1 VSSQALEYLGAAAG
15 HVAELDGRFLVLA
28 LALQLGNLALRSL
41 AWRNIIVAAYPG
53 RRVPLLGVAASYA
66 AGVAANSFLP
76 ARGGEAV
83 KVALLR
89 TQVPRSSVAA
99 LAAAGSVVLVFDTAL
114 AGLLLVCAWFLGA
127 VPALPAVPP
136 LLVDHAAVKI
146 VAAAVLILVAATLGR
161 RLLARA
167 PARLRAVAGQ
177 LREGLA
183 ILGQPA
189 RYLRSVASLQLAAW
203 ACRIGVAFALL
214 AAFGLPASVQVAA
227 LIVVVG
233 GMATLVPATP
243 GGIGTQQVMIVYL
256 LHETVS
262 AANALAFSIGMQ
274 ATITL
279 VNTLI
284 GLTAVML
291 IFRTVRPF
299 AAVRTVARTTRQ

>member
-1 VSSQALEYLGAAAG
+1 VSSEALEYVGEAAG
-15 HVAELDGRFLVLA
+15 RIADLDTRFLVLA
-28 LALQLGNLALRSL
+28 LALQLGNLALRSF
-41 AWRNIIVAAYPG
+41 AWRNIVVAAYPD

-99 LAAAGSVVLVFDTAL
+99 LAAAGSVVLVLDTVL
-114 AGLLLVCAWFLGA
+114 AGLLLVCAWLLG
-127 VPALPAVPP
+127 ALPAFPAPP
-136 LLVDHAAVKI
+136 LLVDHAAVKL
-146 VAAAVLILVAATLGR
+146 VAAAVAIALGATLGR

-167 PARLRAVAGQ
+167 PERIRGVAAQ
-177 LREGLA
+177 LRQGVA
-183 ILGQPA
+183 ILGDPV
-189 RYLRSVASLQLAAW
+189 RYLRSVASLQLGAW

-214 AAFGLPASVQVAA
+214 AAFGLPATLQLAA

-233 GMATLVPATP
+233 GMSTLIPATP
-243 GGIGTQQVMIVYL
+243 GGVGTQQVMIVYL

-274 ATITL
+274 ATITM

-284 GLTAVML
+284 GITAVML
-291 IFRTVRPF
+291 IFRTLRPL
-299 AAVRTVARTTRQ
+299 AAVRAASRTTRR